1 MREQTYVVKLKRAER
16 QQLSALTRKGK
27 SSATVQ
33 LKARI
38 LLHADTGKLGSGWND
53 AQISEALE
61 TYPVMCLR
69 VRRTYATQG
78 LDAVLNRKKRATPPT
93 PPIFDGEKEARLIAL
108 ACPSLPNAARGGRCD
123 YWRTSWSNS
132 ISLPAT
138 TRSGAF

>member
-1 MREQTYVVKLKRAER
+1 
-16 QQLSALTRKGK
+16 LTRKGK

-38 LLHADTGKLGSGWND
+38 LLHADTGELGSGWND

-93 PPIFDGEKEARLIAL
+93 PPIFDGEKTRWPV
-108 ACPSLPNAARGGRCD
+108 PSLPKAARGGRCD

-132 ISLPAT
+132 TSLPAT